1 MRRLLLT
8 LALGGSM
15 LGGCMHA
22 TSSSPAWP
30 KDRTDGEGGES
41 LAPREAAKSIEV
53 ALETDSDDKP
63 AEAATDTPEDKPA
76 AATEA
81 SAPAAANPGSS
92 DEPMTTEEIVIEV
105 GGDD

>member
-1 MRRLLLT
+1 
-8 LALGGSM
+8 
-15 LGGCMHA
+15 MHA

-30 KDRTDGEGGES
+30 KERTGGEGGES

-63 AEAATDTPEDKPA
+63 TEAEADAPVDKPA
-76 AATEA
+76 AATEG
-81 SAPAAANPGSS
+81 SAPAAATPAASE
-92 DEPMTTEEIVIEV
+92 EPITTAEIVIEV

>member
-1 MRRLLLT
+1 MQALLLV

-15 LGGCMHA
+15 LGGCIPA
-22 TSSSPAWP
+22 PSSSPAWP
-30 KDRTDGEGGES
+30 KERTGGEGGES

-53 ALETDSDDKP
+53 ALETDTDDKP
-63 AEAATDTPEDKPA
+63 VEADADVPADKPA

-81 SAPAAANPGSS
+81 SAPAAATPASS